1 MLIRWKFEII
11 ILINYLIYYVICDYI
26 SVAGGFD
33 LIYDAISSISTSHT
47 LDGLGFCN
55 LVGPRIA
62 ASQKI
67 LEPNQINPYYITGF
81 TDAEGCFLINV
92 RPNSKMKIGY
102 SVELV

>member
-1 MLIRWKFEII
+1 MWL
-11 ILINYLIYYVICDYI
+11 YICRL
-26 SVAGGFD
+26 GFD
-33 LIYDAISSISTSHT
+33 LIYDAISSISTRHT
-47 LDGLGFCN
+47 LDGLLVGFCN

-81 TDAEGCFLINV
+81 TDAACFLINV